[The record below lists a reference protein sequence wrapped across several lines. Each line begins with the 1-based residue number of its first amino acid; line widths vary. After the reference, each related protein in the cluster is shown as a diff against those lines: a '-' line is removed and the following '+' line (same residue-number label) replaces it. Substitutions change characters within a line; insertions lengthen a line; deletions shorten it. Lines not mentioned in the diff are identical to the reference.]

1 MFSVGVLIPIALG
14 YFDLPSLSIKYV
26 TMQIPQKNPKRGTVT
41 ESVLRKKIQS
51 AALNQFVYVS
61 VLWIFFPEN
70 TLGHGPK
77 KWHIF
82 LFITAY
88 FRAYW
93 HMPFK
98 INITL

>member
-61 VLWIFFPEN
+61 VLWIFFPEI
-70 TLGHGPK
+70 TLGDGPK

-82 LFITAY
+82 FFSAAY
-88 FRAYW
+88 LPSYW
-93 HMPFK
+93 HMPFEFS
-98 INITL
+98 IIR